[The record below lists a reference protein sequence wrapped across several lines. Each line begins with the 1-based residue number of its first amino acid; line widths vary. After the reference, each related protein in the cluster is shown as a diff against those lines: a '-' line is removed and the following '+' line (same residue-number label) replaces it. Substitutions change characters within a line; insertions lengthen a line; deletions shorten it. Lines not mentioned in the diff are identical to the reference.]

1 MAGYSSY
8 GRQLCAQ
15 PDPHGE
21 SYGGS
26 KKAGYFPRDPVAET
40 WTVPAS
46 KNRGLSVPP
55 GYRNEI
61 GHTPSAAALRV
72 DRQLHLDS
80 KAYFRWTAWKARYFG
95 LWGVIVP
102 VGIYM
107 AITNELV
114 RTAPASLFDSTAASR
129 LLNLLFGSRASSGE
143 QRHQGRQQVQAG
155 SGFPVV
161 VN

>member
-26 KKAGYFPRDPVAET
+26 KKAGYFPRDPAAEA

-46 KNRGLSVPP
+46 KNRGIAVPP
-55 GYRNEI
+55 GFRNEI
-61 GHTPSAAALRV
+61 GQTPSAAALRV
-72 DRQLHLDS
+72 DRQLHLDT
-80 KAYFRWTAWKARYFG
+80 KAYFRWTPWKARYFG

-114 RTAPASLFDSTAASR
+114 RAASASQDCFHSR
-129 LLNLLFGSRASSGE
+129 FPPPDLISCHVLPQENKDIKEGSRFKRAM
-143 QRHQGRQQVQAG
+143 
-155 SGFPVV
+155 GFRSW
-161 VN
+161 